1 MTQKPLFV
9 NFSEQKALIGE
20 IRRKSAFYDRSNT
33 LGGHSHFFHCHSQFL
48 PTLLVIARR
57 AESTAWQ
64 SPCQ

>member
-33 LGGHSHFFHCHSQFL
+33 LGGHSLRQND
-48 PTLLVIARR
+48 
-57 AESTAWQ
+57 
-64 SPCQ
+64 